1 MTTAYVDEDDHINVE
16 DRVQQHPS
24 CRTECLRAYLPAPL
38 QLATE
43 ADHKLGF
50 GYSLDAEFAGRGC
63 DAIGRGPLPPTDPT
77 PRACRK
83 ETPLPQCRFLESV
96 KRWASGVATRV
107 VGDRWGSRP

>member
-1 MTTAYVDEDDHINVE
+1 MKTTTSTLKIGCSNAPVAERNA
-16 DRVQQHPS
+16 
-24 CRTECLRAYLPAPL
+24 CARTLPAPL

-96 KRWASGVATRV
+96 KRWASGVATRSAID
-107 VGDRWGSRP
+107 GAA